1 MRTRRHLQLLE
12 FLCHGEQHPG
22 GRLGCVRVQMVK
34 PRAIAALEL
43 EKHIVVLSRILS
55 NYLLFRPGIDLCPIL
70 AAQDKLQVA
79 TAKLKRF

>member
-1 MRTRRHLQLLE
+1 
-12 FLCHGEQHPG
+12 
-22 GRLGCVRVQMVK
+22 MVK